1 VLPAWQ
7 AAGARGGHSVRV
19 RLSSIF
25 GACLVLVVGC
35 SDRSEATP
43 IIDGEYR
50 GATQVLALTVT
61 SCNAEVSAELVE
73 TATSVRVAVESKG
86 GDRLADC
93 ADGIEVR
100 LDRPLGD
107 RRVIDDH
114 TGKVVAVVIDR

>member
-1 VLPAWQ
+1 VHL
-7 AAGARGGHSVRV
+7 RY
-19 RLSSIF
+19 IF
-25 GACLVLVVGC
+25 GACLVLTVGC
-35 SDRSEATP
+35 ADRSEATP
-43 IIDGEYR
+43 IIEGEYR

-86 GDRLADC
+86 GDRPADC

-107 RRVIDDH
+107 RRVIDEH
-114 TGKVVAVVIDR
+114 TGNVVAVVIDR